1 MSVTT
6 LPALTPRDRSVLRAV
21 AAGRCSRP
29 GPSSL
34 TVDGMALADQ
44 FAGLRLLDAGLI
56 DQLHLFV
63 HPATAGSGL
72 RLFDEGAP
80 DRHFKLVSATPFAT
94 GVIHLTYEPDPN
106 PPTGGYEEAA
116 ERLPQD

>member
-6 LPALTPRDRSVLRAV
+6 LPTLTPRDRSVLRAV

-56 DQLHLFV
+56 
-63 HPATAGSGL
+63 TAAAGPV
-72 RLFDEGAP
+72 A
-80 DRHFKLVSATPFAT
+80 
-94 GVIHLTYEPDPN
+94 LTAI
-106 PPTGGYEEAA
+106 GEALLTA
-116 ERLPQD
+116 A

>member
-56 DQLHLFV
+56 TGAAGPVAL
-63 HPATAGSGL
+63 TAIGEAL
-72 RLFDEGAP
+72 
-80 DRHFKLVSATPFAT
+80 
-94 GVIHLTYEPDPN
+94 LT
-106 PPTGGYEEAA
+106 AA
-116 ERLPQD
+116 

>member
-56 DQLHLFV
+56 
-63 HPATAGSGL
+63 TA
-72 RLFDEGAP
+72 
-80 DRHFKLVSATPFAT
+80 SAGPVA
-94 GVIHLTYEPDPN
+94 LTAI
-106 PPTGGYEEAA
+106 GEALLTA
-116 ERLPQD
+116 A